1 MHRYVS
7 GFFSA
12 APLSPPATAAE
23 VSEALGTPGERAR
36 LAYRQPM
43 ATADD
48 RMVDLRAKRDKF
60 LAKSPRELEDH
71 PSAAKYKIHSQPYA
85 QVDYVSGYRVAA
97 LMVVAIRRLICFY
110 SSLGYSASEKP
121 LAELDEQAY
130 LGILEMV
137 TATRRHITDLVE
149 AEASSNEADRLES
162 LFDANMLHLHE
173 AEEHWKSK
181 DELYSTGGGKKGK
194 KGGTA
199 TSSTVAVPETL
210 PLRSTVVP
218 AAGPGRPWNQR
229 STSPLK

>member
-110 SSLGYSASEKP
+110 STVGCASAAARTRELPQPAPCRLPEP
-121 LAELDEQAY
+121 L
-130 LGILEMV
+130 
-137 TATRRHITDLVE
+137 TRARAAPRH
-149 AEASSNEADRLES
+149 RQ
-162 LFDANMLHLHE
+162 
-173 AEEHWKSK
+173 
-181 DELYSTGGGKKGK
+181 G
-194 KGGTA
+194 
-199 TSSTVAVPETL
+199 
-210 PLRSTVVP
+210 
-218 AAGPGRPWNQR
+218 
-229 STSPLK
+229 